1 MVGIGRTGW
10 QLRSD
15 FPANMRHSSNRFCC
29 QFGNFGNLPPS
40 ARNLQEWTRFPPN
53 LRSITEKTG
62 RGTFLNGVLGRQV
75 GGIVR
80 PVLGSLACLILMGS
94 AAFAETWSGP
104 YGGVQLGYSE
114 LDASGAS
121 TEDGEGVVGG
131 IHVGYDVDLG
141 SYIVGGELDYDSAGI
156 DLGSGPDSIDAVTRL
171 KVRAGSGAGSTLIYG
186 TAGLALI
193 DSSLGDDSGYF
204 VGAGVGQEFG
214 DNVVLGGEV
223 LFHNFED
230 VDGSGVDLEAT
241 TLSLRASFRF

>member
-1 MVGIGRTGW
+1 MVGTGRAGRQLNSGIGIK
-10 QLRSD
+10 LRLS
-15 FPANMRHSSNRFCC
+15 RNRFCC
-29 QFGNFGNLPPS
+29 HFGNFGNLSPS
-40 ARNLQEWTRFPPN
+40 ARFLQEWTRFLPKFTVN
-53 LRSITEKTG
+53 TEGTG
-62 RGTFLNGVLGRQV
+62 RGTFLFGVLGRQE
-75 GGIVR
+75 GETVR
-80 PVLGSLACLILMGS
+80 PILGSLACLMMMGS
-94 AAFAETWSGP
+94 AALAETWSGP

-114 LDASGAS
+114 LDASGSS
-121 TEDGEGVVGG
+121 TEDGEGLVGG

-156 DLGSGPDSIDAVTRL
+156 DLGPGPDSIDAVTRL

-204 VGAGVGQEFG
+204 VGAGVGQEIG
-214 DNVVLGGEV
+214 NNLVLGGEV
-223 LFHNFED
+223 LFHNFDD